1 MAEIRAALAVGKT
14 VITHTDP
21 VSVPGWSGAGYIILD
36 PDTGEGAY
44 RIGGGLDG
52 AFLLFWGTV
61 TILAVLL
68 ILAVRAGNIL
78 GAAGLPLE

>member
-1 MAEIRAALAVGKT
+1 VGKT

-21 VSVPGWSGAGYIILD
+21 VSVPGWSGAEYIILD

-52 AFLLFWGTV
+52 SELALETVDLLFQLKTL
-61 TILAVLL
+61 LAAIAESLM
-68 ILAVRAGNIL
+68 GGQDQHPTENS
-78 GAAGLPLE
+78 